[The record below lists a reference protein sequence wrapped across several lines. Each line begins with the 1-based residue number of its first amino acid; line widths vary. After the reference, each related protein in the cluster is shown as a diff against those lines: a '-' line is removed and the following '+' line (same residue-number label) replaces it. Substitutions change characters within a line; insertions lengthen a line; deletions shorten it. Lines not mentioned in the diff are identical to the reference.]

1 MTKSA
6 LVTGASRGIGRSIAI
21 QLAEEGYNVAVNF
34 SGNKEKADAVVEE
47 IKAIGVE
54 SFAIQANVANGD
66 EVKAMIKAVVSEFG
80 SVDVLVNNAGITRDN
95 LLMRMKEQEWDDVI
109 DTNLKGVFNCIQKV
123 TPQMLRQKSG
133 AIINLS
139 SVSGLMGNVGQ
150 ANYAA
155 SKAGVVGL
163 TKTAARENAR
173 KGITCNVVCPGF
185 IETDMTLKLK
195 EVKEGAAWDSMIS
208 RVPMGRAGKA
218 SDVGKLV
225 TFLASDEAGY
235 ITSEVI
241 NSSLPVLIDFGAHW
255 CMPCKQLTPVLESL
269 AKDFN
274 GKVKIAKVNVDE
286 NTQLTR
292 RYHIMHL
299 PTLMIF
305 KNGQKVEAI
314 TGYRNQS
321 QLTELLEKY
330 I

>member
-1 MTKSA
+1 MAT
-6 LVTGASRGIGRSIAI
+6 VI
-21 QLAEEGYNVAVNF
+21 EVN
-34 SGNKEKADAVVEE
+34 
-47 IKAIGVE
+47 
-54 SFAIQANVANGD
+54 
-66 EVKAMIKAVVSEFG
+66 
-80 SVDVLVNNAGITRDN
+80 
-95 LLMRMKEQEWDDVI
+95 DD
-109 DTNLKGVFNCIQKV
+109 
-123 TPQMLRQKSG
+123 
-133 AIINLS
+133 
-139 SVSGLMGNVGQ
+139 
-150 ANYAA
+150 
-155 SKAGVVGL
+155 
-163 TKTAARENAR
+163 
-173 KGITCNVVCPGF
+173 
-185 IETDMTLKLK
+185 
-195 EVKEGAAWDSMIS
+195 
-208 RVPMGRAGKA
+208 
-218 SDVGKLV
+218 
-225 TFLASDEAGY
+225 TF
-235 ITSEVI
+235 TSEVI